1 MNKQGYRWEV
11 QYKGKAK
18 DILNILLKV
27 RAVKGIKEKKEFISP
42 RDPSKLSLKE
52 LGLTASE
59 IKKTIQRIKKAI
71 RNNEEALVYG
81 DYDAD
86 GICGT
91 AILWESLYTTGL
103 KVLPYIP
110 ERFSEGY
117 GLNIESLKKL
127 ARENPDLK
135 LIFTVDHGIVAN
147 SKVDVASS
155 LGIDIV
161 ITDHHEPHFAKAS
174 RGKERFNYPKAYS
187 IIHTTKISG
196 SAVAWILARE
206 VRGAFKIDREKMKF
220 GDGLDLVAIGM
231 IADQMPLLGANRSFA
246 KYGLESLN
254 KTIRPGLNAL
264 FTEATL
270 KKGGIGTYAVGFMI
284 APRIN
289 ATGRLTNAIDS
300 LRLLC
305 TKDRKRAGEL
315 ALSIGKINSERQKIV
330 DSVVAHALRQAQGA
344 RMEGVIVMASKSYH
358 EGVIGLAAARIV
370 DEFYRPAI
378 VMAKKG
384 EISKASARSISGFNI
399 IEAIRKLEGFY
410 LEGGGHP
417 MAAGFSIE
425 TLKIAEFTKKINE
438 VARPLLTDEILS
450 KRLRIDM
457 ELNFNQINYELFNK
471 LKVLEP
477 TGLGNPTPTFVSRD
491 IEIIDARTVG
501 SERKHLKLKLK
512 QDLVVFDAIAFGFG
526 ELFSKIAPG
535 SKIDIVYSIEDNF
548 WNNHKNLQLKI
559 KDLRN

>member
-1 MNKQGYRWEV
+1 MNKQSYRWEV

-18 DILNILLKV
+18 DILDILLKV

-42 RDPSKLSLKE
+42 RDPGKLSLEE

-91 AILWESLYTTGL
+91 AILWESLYATGL

-135 LIFTVDHGIVAN
+135 LIFTVDHGIVAS
-147 SKVDVASS
+147 SKVDVARS
-155 LGIDIV
+155 LGIDVV
-161 ITDHHEPHFAKAS
+161 ITDHHEK
-174 RGKERFNYPKAYS
+174 GKLVPNAYCL
-187 IIHTTKISG
+187 IHTTKISG
-196 SAVAWILARE
+196 SAVAWILARK
-206 VRGAFKIDREKMKF
+206 VRDAFKIDREKMKF

-246 KYGLESLN
+246 KYGLGSLN
-254 KTIRPGLNAL
+254 RTIRPGLNAL
-264 FTEATL
+264 LSEATL

-315 ALSIGKINSERQKIV
+315 ALSIGKVNSERQKIV

-358 EGVIGLAAARIV
+358 EGVVGLAAARIV

-384 EISKASARSISGFNI
+384 EISKASARSITGFNI

-425 TLKIAEFTKKINE
+425 TLKIAEFTKRINR
-438 VARPLLTDEILS
+438 VAKPLLTKEILS
-450 KRLRIDM
+450 RRLKIDL
-457 ELNFNQINYELFNK
+457 ELKFNQINYQLFRK
-471 LKVLEP
+471 LKIFEP
-477 TGLGNPTPTFVSRD
+477 SGLGNPTPTFVSR
-491 IEIIDARTVG
+491 EVEVVDARTVG

-526 ELFSKIAPG
+526 ELFPKMAPG
-535 SKIDIVYSIEDNF
+535 SKIDIVYSIEDNS
-548 WNNHKNLQLKI
+548 WNNRKNLQLKI
-559 KDLRN
+559 KDLRNQR